1 MTCHSALSEGLT
13 VTTALQLSLFLI
25 CMKRCHICFSRFL
38 SCLDSE
44 IQKLAEIEKDLQQAC
59 RVREDEKVL
68 ITMASFLCICA
79 KADADSLSYRVSI
92 DIPCLDKP
100 AFQHYRRLS
109 ASHWRPAGR
118 AKSMFMNMQNCLQVC
133 WHSVCKS
140 DVWESRKPGRLQNGR
155 LQIWSWRWK

>member
-1 MTCHSALSEGLT
+1 M
-13 VTTALQLSLFLI
+13 
-25 CMKRCHICFSRFL
+25 CFSCFL

-79 KADADSLSYRVSI
+79 KADADSLSHRVSI
-92 DIPCLDKP
+92 DIPCFDKP

-118 AKSMFMNMQNCLQVC
+118 AKSTFMNMQNCLQVC

-140 DVWESRKPGRLQNGR
+140 DVWESRKPGRLQNRR

>member
-1 MTCHSALSEGLT
+1 M
-13 VTTALQLSLFLI
+13 
-25 CMKRCHICFSRFL
+25 CFSRFL

-79 KADADSLSYRVSI
+79 KADADSLSHRVSI

-109 ASHWRPAGR
+109 ASYWRPAGR
-118 AKSMFMNMQNCLQVC
+118 SQVYIYEHAKLSSSMLAF
-133 WHSVCKS
+133 SV
-140 DVWESRKPGRLQNGR
+140 
-155 LQIWSWRWK
+155 

>member
-1 MTCHSALSEGLT
+1 MFLT
-13 VTTALQLSLFLI
+13 L
-25 CMKRCHICFSRFL
+25 L

-79 KADADSLSYRVSI
+79 KADADSLSHRVSI

-100 AFQHYRRLS
+100 AFQHYRRLP

-118 AKSMFMNMQNCLQVC
+118 PSL
-133 WHSVCKS
+133 H
-140 DVWESRKPGRLQNGR
+140 L
-155 LQIWSWRWK
+155 